1 MRRAA
6 RTSRSLRPVPREL
19 PSFDLVVATVG
30 RIGEL
35 ARLLASVGAQ
45 GLPQLRVIVVDQNDD
60 NRLAKVLDGRGL
72 ELLHLRSGPGLS
84 RARNVGLDHLSSDIV
99 AFPDD
104 DCIYPPGLLQ
114 RVAERLAAD
123 PDLGGLTGRAE
134 DASGAS
140 SASWKA
146 DAAVLT
152 DDNLWNRAIS
162 YTIFLRRAVVEQVG
176 AFDERLGLGSPGP
189 WASGEEID
197 YLIRAIRGGARIEYD
212 PSLVVRHVVR
222 VDDTRIG
229 GRDGASV
236 GYLLRKHEYRRN
248 SVARMLVRPLG
259 GIVVSLARMDPARA
273 SYHAATFRGRIRGYR
288 GASRSKTTRWRSSQ
302 GSSE

>member
-1 MRRAA
+1 M
-6 RTSRSLRPVPREL
+6 SQVL
-19 PSFDLVVATVG
+19 PSLDLVVATVG

-35 ARLLASVGAQ
+35 ARLLASVEAQ
-45 GLPQLRVIVVDQNDD
+45 AHPQLRVIVVDQSVD

-84 RARNVGLDHLSSDIV
+84 HARNAGLHHVSSDIV

-104 DCIYPPGLLQ
+104 DCLYPPGLLR

-123 PDLGGLTGRAE
+123 PGLDGLTGRAA

-140 SASWKA
+140 SASWKT

-162 YTIFLRRAVVEQVG
+162 YTIFLRRAVVERVG
-176 AFDERLGLGSPGP
+176 AFDERLGLGSPEP
-189 WASGEEID
+189 WGSGEEID

-212 PSLVVRHVVR
+212 PSLVVQHDVR
-222 VDDTRIG
+222 LDDTRVG
-229 GRDGASV
+229 ARDGASV
-236 GYLLRKHEYRRN
+236 GYLLRKHAYGRDT
-248 SVARMLVRPLG
+248 VARMLVRPVG
-259 GIVVSLARMDPARA
+259 GIVASLARMDPARA
-273 SYHAATFRGRIRGYR
+273 SYHAATLRGRISGYR
-288 GASRSKTTRWRSSQ
+288 GASRSKSS
-302 GSSE
+302 

>member
-1 MRRAA
+1 M
-6 RTSRSLRPVPREL
+6 PREL

-35 ARLLASVGAQ
+35 ARLLASVETQ
-45 GLPQLRVIVVDQNDD
+45 GLSQLRVIVVDQSGD

-72 ELLHLRSGPGLS
+72 ELLHLRSRPGLS
-84 RARNVGLDHLSSDIV
+84 RARNVGLDHLSADIV

-104 DCIYPPGLLQ
+104 DCVYPPGLLQ
-114 RVAERLAAD
+114 QIAERLAAD
-123 PDLGGLTGRAE
+123 PGLDGLTGRAA

-140 SASWKA
+140 SASWKT
-146 DAAVLT
+146 DSAVLT

-162 YTIFLRRAVVEQVG
+162 YTIFLRRGTVERVG
-176 AFDERLGLGSPGP
+176 AFDERLGLGSSEP

-212 PSLVVRHVVR
+212 PSLVVRHDVR

-229 GRDGASV
+229 SRDGASV
-236 GYLLRKHEYRRN
+236 GYLLRKHEYPTD

-259 GIVVSLARMDPARA
+259 GIVVSLARMDRARA

-288 GASRSKTTRWRSSQ
+288 GASRSKSSR
-302 GSSE
+302 

>member
-1 MRRAA
+1 M
-6 RTSRSLRPVPREL
+6 TQEL

-35 ARLLASVGAQ
+35 ARLLASVEAQ
-45 GLPQLRVIVVDQNDD
+45 GIPHLRVIVVDQNDD
-60 NRLAKVLDGRGL
+60 NRLAKVVDGRGL

-84 RARNVGLDHLSSDIV
+84 HARNAGLEHLSSDIV

-114 RVAERLAAD
+114 RVAERLAANPGID
-123 PDLGGLTGRAE
+123 GLTGRAV

-140 SASWKA
+140 SASWKT

-162 YTIFLRRAVVEQVG
+162 YTIFLRRAVVERVG
-176 AFDERLGLGSPGP
+176 AFDERLGLGSPEP

-197 YLIRAIRGGARIEYD
+197 YLIRAIRGGAQIEYD
-212 PSLVVRHVVR
+212 PSLVVRHDVR
-222 VDDTRIG
+222 LDDRRVG
-229 GRDGASV
+229 ARDGASV
-236 GYLLRKHEYRRN
+236 GYLLRKHAYRRH
-248 SVARMLVRPLG
+248 SVARMLLRPLG
-259 GIVVSLARMDPARA
+259 GIVSSLARMDPARA
-273 SYHAATFRGRIRGYR
+273 SYHTATFRGRIRGYR
-288 GASRSKTTRWRSSQ
+288 GASRSKTSR
-302 GSSE
+302 